1 MLYLPHLTA
10 KEAEA
15 AFKRTD
21 FVVVTTGSVESHGPH
36 LCNGTDYLVAEE
48 ISKRVAAD
56 ADVVLVPP
64 LPFGYSSNHAVFAGT
79 ISLRPDIFRGV
90 IDDICSSLHAYGARR
105 FLFVN
110 GHSGNTGLLQE
121 SCDHLR
127 KMRCI
132 GCIANWWSLAGS
144 LSEEFTGTGHGD
156 YMEAAAM
163 LAVAP
168 HAVHMDRAVAYTPK
182 SLTPD
187 LHVLG
192 WDRLEFKGG
201 ILYTWISTRQAS
213 DTGST
218 GKLDGASAERGERAI
233 EAIASYLIELVAELR
248 KVDLQKID

>member
-1 MLYLPHLTA
+1 VLYLPHMTA

-36 LCNGTDYLVAEE
+36 LSNGTDYMVAEE
-48 ISKRVAAD
+48 ISKRVASRAE
-56 ADVVLVPP
+56 VVLVPA

-79 ISLRPDIFRGV
+79 VSLRPDTFRGV
-90 IDDICSSLHAYGARR
+90 IDDICASLHACGARR

-110 GHSGNTGLLQE
+110 GHSGNTALLQE
-121 SCDHLR
+121 SCDRLR
-127 KMRCI
+127 TMGSI

-144 LSEEFTGTGHGD
+144 LSEEFAGTGHGD

-163 LAVAP
+163 LAVKP
-168 HAVHMDRAVAYTPK
+168 EAVHMDRVVPYQPK
-182 SLTPD
+182 KLTPD
-187 LHVLG
+187 LQVLG
-192 WDRLEFKGG
+192 WDRLEFKGAV
-201 ILYTWISTRQAS
+201 LYTWLSTRQAT

-218 GKLDGASAERGERAI
+218 GRLDGASAGRGERAI
-233 EAIASYLIELVAELR
+233 EAIAAYLTELVAELR